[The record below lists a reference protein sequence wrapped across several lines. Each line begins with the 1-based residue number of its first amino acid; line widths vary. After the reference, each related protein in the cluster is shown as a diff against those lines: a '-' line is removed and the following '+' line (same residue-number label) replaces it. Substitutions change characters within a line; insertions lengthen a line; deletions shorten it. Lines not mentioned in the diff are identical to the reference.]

1 MAGLIGNWQQNRRNR
16 RKNPNAKRG
25 VIIENARNAGINM
38 GRDDLRKGVA
48 EILRNW
54 WPDNESVDGG
64 TYIEIYRTHTLE
76 DLDDAKERVM
86 RKPPPL
92 FVVVIGGDGTT
103 QRALGEDEKFLAYLY
118 SDPRHTPEVIV
129 VKAGSQVVIPQALGL
144 LGDDPLRA
152 FDVVCEKY
160 VRGVPRDIVCAPI
173 LEVNQRRGFICGA
186 GVVVNSL
193 DRYHDLEPGPG
204 RALKAGL
211 SVFLSET
218 LGRLNPWRKPS
229 AFRRFDATACWRD
242 AHGAEQRVDQTRFNA
257 FVASSIREINPWLKI
272 THRTGERLG
281 CFHAL
286 GLNNGFFR
294 SMLNLPAM
302 IVGAPMGGAVH
313 DMVTDRLVITYAES
327 MRHTIDGE
335 IYTIDQLGRAPGVAD
350 EIADRTV
357 VIQTGPYIKFV
368 VA

>member
-1 MAGLIGNWQQNRRNR
+1 MAGLIGNWQENRRKR
-16 RKNPNAKRG
+16 RKNPDAKRG
-25 VIIENARNAGINM
+25 VIIVNARNAGINM
-38 GRDDLRKGVA
+38 GRDELRKGVEA
-48 EILRNW
+48 IMKKW
-54 WPDNESVDGG
+54 WPDNEAIDGG
-64 TYIEIYRTHTLE
+64 SYIEVYHTY
-76 DLDDAKERVM
+76 DLMDLAGAKEQVM

-92 FVVVIGGDGTT
+92 FVVVMGGDGTT
-103 QRALGEDEKFLAYLY
+103 QKTLGEDKKFLEYLY
-118 SDPRHTPEVIV
+118 SDPKHAPEVIV
-129 VKAGSQVVIPQALGL
+129 IGAGSQIVIPKALGL

-173 LEVNQRRGFICGA
+173 LEINQRRGFICGV
-186 GVVVNSL
+186 GTVVNSL
-193 DRYHDLEPGPG
+193 DRYHDLEPGPN
-204 RALKAGL
+204 RALKTGL

-229 AFRRFDATACWRD
+229 VFRRFDAEAWWRD
-242 AHGAEQRVDQTRFNA
+242 AEGAVQRVDQTRFNA

-302 IVGAPMGGAVH
+302 IVGAPMLGDVT
-313 DMVTDRLVITYAES
+313 DMITDRLAITYAEP

-335 IYTIDQLGRAPGVAD
+335 IYTMEQLGRAPGVVD
-350 EIADRTV
+350 EVADRTV
-357 VIQTGPYIKFV
+357 IIQTGPFIKFV
-368 VA
+368 VS